1 MRKVTIED
9 FDLKGKRVFMR
20 VDFNVPLNEGKVQD
34 DTRIRAALPS
44 IKYALEKG
52 ARLIL
57 ASHLGRP
64 KGKIS
69 QDLRMAP
76 VAQRLSSLLN
86 KEIKTTS
93 DCIGEEVKT
102 VASNLK
108 EGEVVLLENVRFH
121 PEEEADDADFSKQLA
136 SLADIYI
143 NDAFGTSHRAH
154 ASTCGIASLLPSGV
168 GFLMKKEV
176 EYFSKAL
183 EAPERPFLTILGG
196 AKVSDKI
203 GVITNLLD
211 KVDSLIIGGAMAYTF
226 LKVQGI
232 NIGDSLV
239 EEEKKV
245 EAEKILKK
253 IKEKGVKLVLP
264 IDHIITPAQ
273 QDSAG
278 KQEIKEGAETKQTQD
293 AIIPDGWKGV
303 DIGEKTIVA
312 AKILIKEAKT
322 IVWNGPM
329 GIFEMEKFSK
339 GTKEIA
345 QAIAESNAV
354 SIVGGGDSVS
364 AVEKFNLKGKFS
376 HISTGG
382 GASLEF
388 LEGRELPG
396 VTAIPIRPG

>member
-20 VDFNVPLNEGKVQD
+20 VDFNVPLKEGIVQN

-52 ARLIL
+52 AKLIL

-69 QDLRMAP
+69 QDLRMTP

-86 KEIKTTS
+86 KEVKTTS

-102 VASNLK
+102 VVSNLK

-121 PEEEADDADFSKQLA
+121 PEEEADDTDFSKQLA
-136 SLADIYI
+136 SLADVYI

-245 EAEKILKK
+245 EAEKILEK
-253 IKEKGVKLVLP
+253 IKEKGVELVLP

-278 KQEIKEGAETKQTQD
+278 KQEIKEDAEIKQTQD
-293 AIIPDGWKGV
+293 SIIPDNWKGV
-303 DIGEKTIVA
+303 DIGEKTIAA

-329 GIFEMEKFSK
+329 GIFEMENFSK

-396 VTAIPIRPG
+396 VTAIPVRLG

>member
-1 MRKVTIED
+1 M
-9 FDLKGKRVFMR
+9 
-20 VDFNVPLNEGKVQD
+20 
-34 DTRIRAALPS
+34 
-44 IKYALEKG
+44 
-52 ARLIL
+52 
-57 ASHLGRP
+57 
-64 KGKIS
+64 
-69 QDLRMAP
+69 
-76 VAQRLSSLLN
+76 
-86 KEIKTTS
+86 
-93 DCIGEEVKT
+93 
-102 VASNLK
+102 
-108 EGEVVLLENVRFH
+108 
-121 PEEEADDADFSKQLA
+121 
-136 SLADIYI
+136 
-143 NDAFGTSHRAH
+143 
-154 ASTCGIASLLPSGV
+154 
-168 GFLMKKEV
+168 
-176 EYFSKAL
+176 
-183 EAPERPFLTILGG
+183 GG

-232 NIGDSLV
+232 NVGNSLV

-253 IKEKGVKLVLP
+253 ITEKQIKLVLP

-303 DIGEKTIVA
+303 DIGEKTIAA

-329 GIFEMEKFSK
+329 GIFEMENFSK

-345 QAIAESNAV
+345 QAIVESDAV

-388 LEGRELPG
+388 LEGRKLPG